1 MATRTTVG
9 LELRPSQTDAQKMAR
24 LQAQHV
30 RLLRAAAQLLKGM
43 QPVADKTYAVD
54 AGDVLALRYQV
65 RESGKL
71 YPVKH
76 ERTS

>member
-1 MATRTTVG
+1 MGGLRLQPTMA
-9 LELRPSQTDAQKMAR
+9 TDAQRIAR
-24 LQAQHV
+24 LQAIHV
-30 RLLRAAAQLLKGM
+30 RLLRAADQLLKGM
-43 QPVADKTYAVD
+43 QPVGEKVYAVD

-71 YPVKH
+71 YPVGKR